1 MLRSIKDLMNSRK
14 PLKGTQD
21 MANGLNHSKRYEGVT
36 TMTIIAQ
43 ETGGKDFKKVP
54 PGCHFAICNMVVD
67 LGVQETTFKGQA
79 KQQHKVYI
87 RWEVPDERVTYEK
100 DGEQV
105 EGPCSIGST
114 YTLSLS
120 EKAKLRQLLQDWR
133 GKLFT
138 KEELKG
144 FDITSIAGKPC
155 QVMVQHSTGSD
166 GKTYANVT
174 GVMGCSK
181 EQRERAKNA
190 RSEIGVVIYSLD
202 DQDADVFEQLPKWI
216 KEKLANRVPPV
227 TVKTAASTPEADDDF
242 DDPIPF

>member
-1 MLRSIKDLMNSRK
+1 
-14 PLKGTQD
+14 
-21 MANGLNHSKRYEGVT
+21 
-36 TMTIIAQ
+36 MTILAS
-43 ETGGKDFKKVP
+43 EKGGKDFKKVP

-67 LGVQETTFKGQA
+67 LGIQETSYKGES

-87 RWEVPDERVTYEK
+87 RWEVPDERITWQDKEGK
-100 DGEQV
+100 EI

-120 EKAKLRQLLQDWR
+120 EKAKLRSLLQDWR

-138 KEELKG
+138 KEELRG
-144 FDITSIAGKPC
+144 FDITTIAGKPC

-181 EQRERAKNA
+181 EQKERARAAK
-190 RSEIGVVIYSLD
+190 SEVGVVIFSLD
-202 DQDADVFEQLPKWI
+202 EPDPAPHEKLPNWI
-216 KEKLANRVPPV
+216 KEKLSERIPAT
-227 TVKTAASTPEADDDF
+227 TVKAASASPAVDPDF
-242 DDPIPF
+242 DDDLPF